1 MSKTDFKYIRA
12 GYKQGQPAHIN
23 FYDDVDYWSVNDF
36 INEFHY
42 LEEYIEPSEI
52 VIHINSAGGSV
63 IDGISI
69 FAIIQNCKIKTKTIN
84 DGLAASMGSI
94 IWSAGKEIYMKDY
107 SLLMIHNPFNPNTK
121 DDNNDAIDA
130 FKKQL
135 ALIYQKRF
143 GLSEDRVSAIM
154 NGEEGKD
161 GTWFTASDAVKE
173 GFLQE
178 NHVIATS
185 EAERTEVTAKINGIS
200 DLKEIAH
207 IMASIKTEPTVPQ
220 NNIHNNKSNTMEK
233 EFMLVAAQLGMS
245 SDKATEV
252 NVQARI
258 KELLAKESSF
268 NGVKDELDSVKSQIV
283 ELKATITG
291 KDTAIDNLTQNL
303 KNANAQLQVYKDAEN
318 AAKEKAI
325 SNLVDA
331 AINVCKIKKEDR
343 ETWVSMATANFDL
356 AKKTL
361 DGIPAR
367 KNISGAIAEDPENH
381 KNVKEGMTDMEREI
395 KARVDEVVG
404 PQFKFQSWEN

>member
-1 MSKTDFKYIRA
+1 MSKNNFNYIRA

-36 INEFHY
+36 IHEFHY
-42 LEEYIEPSEI
+42 LEEHVEPSEI
-52 VIHINSAGGSV
+52 IIHVNSAGGSV
-63 IDGISI
+63 VDGISV
-69 FAIIQNCKIKTKTIN
+69 FAAIQNSKVKTKTIN

-94 IWSAGKEIYMKDY
+94 IWSAANEVYMKDY
-107 SLLMIHNPFNPNTK
+107 SLLMIHNPFSP
-121 DDNNDAIDA
+121 DSNDGQSDAVEA

-135 ALIYQKRF
+135 TIIYQKRF
-143 GLSEDRVSAIM
+143 GLSDTEVSAIM

-161 GTWFTASDAVKE
+161 GTWFTAAEAVSN
-173 GFLQE
+173 GFLPE
-178 NHVIATS
+178 EHVIATS
-185 EAERTEVTAKINGIS
+185 EAQRAEATAKINGIS

-207 IMASIKTEPTVPQ
+207 IMASIKTEPNVQ
-220 NNIHNNKSNTMEK
+220 QDNIQSNKSNTMEK

-258 KELLAKESSF
+258 KELLAKETSF
-268 NGVKDELDSVKSQIV
+268 KTMKDELDSVKNQV
-283 ELKATITG
+283 TELNAAITG

-303 KNANAQLQVYKDAEN
+303 NDANAKLKVYEEAET

-325 SNLVDA
+325 SDLVDN

-343 ETWVSMATANFDL
+343 ETWVNMASVNFDL

-367 KNISGAIAEDPENH
+367 KDISGSIASNVDNH
-381 KNVKEGMTDMEREI
+381 QEAVEGMTEMERDI
-395 KARVDEVVG
+395 KAKVDQIVG
-404 PQFKFQSWEN
+404 SQFKFTSWEN